1 MPLGGVNYGTSGDSE
16 TFASEMRANRPIRVA
31 ALVDLPRSPQA
42 GGHVKCWERLAHAA
56 ADGAL
61 PLDLT
66 VYFSGRRPDETLG
79 PGARLAHLPPVFS
92 TAQLKFLPYVP
103 DHTDL
108 APYHPQL
115 ARELSGYDLIHT
127 TDAFFAFART
137 AEGVSRRR
145 GIPLTTSFHTDTPS
159 YTRIFTRQTIEARFG
174 SGWPARKLI
183 DDWQVPE
190 RQGRR
195 MDERLTQH
203 VRRCAFVAAT
213 TAGQH
218 DLAASILG
226 QTRVGHLRLGIDKRM
241 FGPHRADRT
250 GVEAE
255 LGLPPGEILVL
266 FVGRLDVGK
275 NIHTLV
281 DAIAALRAEGLPLR
295 LITAGVGPAEAEIRA
310 KLGDAA
316 TVPGFVAPERLARLY
331 ASVDLVAL
339 ASEVE
344 IRSMVGVEAMA
355 SGAPVLVS
363 KKSGVAELFDH
374 TPAMR
379 VVEGGAD
386 AWAAALREVAS
397 TTGALAAMRGAALDY
412 AHRELAPWAQ
422 VLEEDL
428 FALWREAEQGAAA
441 AELIA

>member
-1 MPLGGVNYGTSGDSE
+1 
-16 TFASEMRANRPIRVA
+16 MRAEKPIRVA
-31 ALVDLPRSPQA
+31 ALVDLPRSPEA
-42 GGHVKCWERLAHAA
+42 GGHVKCWERLADAA

-66 VYFSGRRPDETLG
+66 VYFSGRDRTEVLG
-79 PGARLAHLPPVFS
+79 PGARLAHLPPLFS

-108 APYHPQL
+108 APYHPRL
-115 ARELSGYDLIHT
+115 ARELGAYDVIHT
-127 TDAFFAFART
+127 TDAFFAFAKT

-174 SGWPARKLI
+174 ASWPARKLI
-183 DDWQVPE
+183 EDWNVPE

-195 MDERLTQH
+195 MDQRLVQH
-203 VRRCAFVAAT
+203 LQRCAFVAAT
-213 TAGQH
+213 RAEDH
-218 DLAASILG
+218 ALAESILG
-226 QTRVGHLRLGIDKRM
+226 RARVGHLRLGIDKRV
-241 FGPHRADRT
+241 FGPHRADRA
-250 GVEAE
+250 GIEAE
-255 LGLPPGEILVL
+255 LGLPRDHILVL

-281 DAIAALRAEGLPLR
+281 DAIATLRAEGVPLH
-295 LITAGVGPAEAEIRA
+295 LITAGVGPAEADVRR
-310 KLGDAA
+310 KLGGGA
-316 TVPGFVAPERLARLY
+316 TVAGFVQPCELARLY

-339 ASEVE
+339 SSEVE

-355 SGAPVLVS
+355 SGCPVVVS
-363 KKSGVAELFDH
+363 KKSGVAELFDD

-379 VVEGGAD
+379 VVDCGAV
-386 AWAAALREVAS
+386 AWAEALRQVAAS
-397 TTGALAAMRGAALDY
+397 APLRDSMRRAALDY
-412 AHRELAPWAQ
+412 SRRQLAGWRE
-422 VLEEDL
+422 VLDEDL
-428 FALWREAEQGAAA
+428 FSLWREATQAP

>member
-1 MPLGGVNYGTSGDSE
+1 
-16 TFASEMRANRPIRVA
+16 MRAETPIRVA
-31 ALVDLPRSPQA
+31 ALVDLPRTPES

-56 ADGAL
+56 ADAQL

-66 VYFSGRRPDETLG
+66 VYFSGRNPNEALG
-79 PGARLAHLPPVFS
+79 PGARMEHLPPVFS

-108 APYHPQL
+108 APYHPPL
-115 ARELSGYDLIHT
+115 ARELANYDVIHT

-137 AEGVSRRR
+137 AESVSRRR

-174 SGWPARKLI
+174 ASWPARKLI
-183 DDWQVPE
+183 DDWNFPE

-195 MDERLTQH
+195 MDERLVQH
-203 VRRCAFVAAT
+203 IRRCSFVAAT
-213 TAGQH
+213 RAEDH
-218 DLAASILG
+218 DLAGSILG
-226 QTRVGHLRLGIDKRM
+226 RSRVGPLRLGIDKQM
-241 FGPHRADRT
+241 FGPHRADRAR
-250 GVEAE
+250 VEAE
-255 LGLPPGEILVL
+255 FGVPPGQILVL

-281 DAIAALRAEGLPLR
+281 DAIAALRAEGAPLH
-295 LITAGVGPAEAEIRA
+295 LITAGVGPAADDIRK
-310 KLGDAA
+310 KLGPAA
-316 TVPGFVAPERLARLY
+316 TVAGFVASDALARLY

-355 SGAPVLVS
+355 SGCPVLVS
-363 KKSGVAELFDH
+363 KKSGVAELFDF

-379 VVEGGAD
+379 VVESGAA
-386 AWAAALREVAS
+386 AWAAALRMIAEAA
-397 TTGALAAMRGAALDY
+397 GARAGMRQAALDY
-412 AHRELAPWAQ
+412 ARRQLAGWRE

-428 FALWREAEQGAAA
+428 FSLWREAVHAPAA

>member
-1 MPLGGVNYGTSGDSE
+1 
-16 TFASEMRANRPIRVA
+16 MRAEKPIRVA
-31 ALVDLPRSPQA
+31 ALVDLPRSPEA
-42 GGHVKCWERLAHAA
+42 GGHVKCWERLAEAA

-66 VYFSGRRPDETLG
+66 VYFSGRQDTETLG
-79 PGARLAHLPPVFS
+79 PGARMAHLPPLFS

-108 APYHPQL
+108 APYHPRL
-115 ARELSGYDLIHT
+115 AGELGGYDVIHT

-174 SGWPARKLI
+174 ASWPARKLI
-183 DDWQVPE
+183 EDWNVPE

-195 MDERLTQH
+195 MDQRLVQH
-203 VRRCAFVAAT
+203 LRRCAFVAAT
-213 TAGQH
+213 RAEDH
-218 DLAASILG
+218 ALSERILG
-226 QTRVGHLRLGIDKRM
+226 RSRVGHLRLGIDKRL
-241 FGPHRADRT
+241 FGPHRADRARI
-250 GVEAE
+250 EAQ
-255 LGLPPGEILVL
+255 LGLPKHHIVVL

-281 DAIAALRAEGLPLR
+281 DAIAALRAEGLPLH
-295 LITAGVGPAEAEIRA
+295 LVTAGVGPAEADVRR
-310 KLGDAA
+310 KLGSAA
-316 TVPGFVAPERLARLY
+316 TIAGFVQPCELARLY

-339 ASEVE
+339 SSEVE

-355 SGAPVLVS
+355 SGCPVLVS
-363 KKSGVAELFDH
+363 RKSGVADLFDN

-379 VVEGGAD
+379 VVERGAA
-386 AWAAALREVAS
+386 AWAEALRLTA
-397 TTGALAAMRGAALDY
+397 GDAQLRDGMRRAALDY
-412 AHRELAPWAQ
+412 ARRQLAGWRE
-422 VLEEDL
+422 VLDEDL
-428 FALWREAEQGAAA
+428 FSLWREAAQSPAP

>member
-1 MPLGGVNYGTSGDSE
+1 
-16 TFASEMRANRPIRVA
+16 MRAETPIRVA
-31 ALVDLPRSPQA
+31 ALVDLPRSPES

-56 ADGAL
+56 ADTDL

-66 VYFSGRRPDETLG
+66 VYFSGRHPTEDLG
-79 PGARLAHLPPVFS
+79 PGARMEHLPPVFS

-108 APYHPQL
+108 APYHPPL
-115 ARELSGYDLIHT
+115 ARELANYDVIHT

-137 AEGVSRRR
+137 AESMSRRR

-174 SGWPARKLI
+174 ASWPARKLI
-183 DDWQVPE
+183 DDWNFPE

-195 MDERLTQH
+195 MDERLVQH
-203 VRRCAFVAAT
+203 IRRCSFVAAT
-213 TAGQH
+213 RAEDH
-218 DLAASILG
+218 DLAGSILG
-226 QTRVGHLRLGIDKRM
+226 RSRVGPLRLGIDKQV
-241 FGPHRADRT
+241 FGPHRADRARI
-250 GVEAE
+250 EAE
-255 LGLPPGEILVL
+255 FGVPPGQIVVL

-281 DAIAALRAEGLPLR
+281 DAIASLRAEGAPLH
-295 LITAGVGPAEAEIRA
+295 LITAGVGPAADEIRR
-310 KLGDAA
+310 KLGPAA
-316 TVPGFVAPERLARLY
+316 TVAGFVEPDDLARLY

-355 SGAPVLVS
+355 SGCPVLVS
-363 KKSGVAELFDH
+363 RKSGVAELFDF

-379 VVEGGAD
+379 VVESGAA
-386 AWAAALREVAS
+386 AWAAALRRIAEC
-397 TTGALAAMRGAALDY
+397 GAARAGMRRAALDY
-412 AHRELAPWAQ
+412 ARRQLASWRE

-428 FALWREAEQGAAA
+428 FSLWREAAHAPAA

>member
-1 MPLGGVNYGTSGDSE
+1 
-16 TFASEMRANRPIRVA
+16 MRAEKPIRVA
-31 ALVDLPRSPQA
+31 ALVDLPRSPEA
-42 GGHVKCWERLAHAA
+42 GGHVKCWERLAEAA
-56 ADGAL
+56 AGAGL

-66 VYFSGRRPDETLG
+66 VYFSGRPRTETLSAS
-79 PGARLAHLPPVFS
+79 ARLEHLPPLFS

-108 APYHPQL
+108 APYHPRL
-115 ARELSGYDLIHT
+115 ARELGSYDVIHT

-137 AEGVSRRR
+137 AENVSRRR

-174 SGWPARKLI
+174 ASWPAKKLI
-183 DDWQVPE
+183 DDWQLPE

-195 MDERLTQH
+195 MDQRLVQH
-203 VRRCAFVAAT
+203 IRRCAFVAAT
-213 TAGQH
+213 RAEDH
-218 DLAASILG
+218 DLSASILG
-226 QTRVGHLRLGIDKRM
+226 RSRVGNLRLGIDKQV
-241 FGPHRADRT
+241 FGPHRADRARI
-250 GVEAE
+250 EAE
-255 LGLPPGEILVL
+255 LGLPEGQLLVL

-281 DAIAALRAEGLPLR
+281 DAIATLRAEGLPVH
-295 LITAGVGPAEAEIRA
+295 LITAGVGPAAAEIRM
-310 KLGDAA
+310 KLGPAA
-316 TVPGFVAPERLARLY
+316 TVAGFVAPGELARLY

-355 SGAPVLVS
+355 SGCPVLVS

-379 VVEGGAD
+379 VVESGVA
-386 AWAAALREVAS
+386 AWTEALRRIAARRETRAMMRMAALC
-397 TTGALAAMRGAALDY
+397 Y
-412 AHRELAPWAQ
+412 ARRKLAPWRD
-422 VLEEDL
+422 VLDEDL
-428 FALWREAEQGAAA
+428 YALWREAAAEPAA

>member
-1 MPLGGVNYGTSGDSE
+1 
-16 TFASEMRANRPIRVA
+16 MRARKPIRVA

-56 ADGAL
+56 ADAAL

-66 VYFSGRRPDETLG
+66 VYFSGRRASEALG
-79 PGARLAHLPPVFS
+79 PGARLSHLPPIFS

-108 APYHPQL
+108 APYHPGL
-115 ARELSGYDLIHT
+115 ARELGGYDVIHT
-127 TDAFFAFART
+127 TDAFFAFAKT

-195 MDERLTQH
+195 MDERLLQH
-203 VRRCAFVAAT
+203 LRRCAFVAAT
-213 TAGQH
+213 TAEQH

-226 QTRVGHLRLGIDKRM
+226 RTRVGHLRLGIDKAM
-241 FGPHRADRT
+241 FGPHRADRAAI
-250 GVEAE
+250 EAE
-255 LGLPPGEILVL
+255 FGLPPGEILVL

-281 DAIAALRAEGLPLR
+281 DAIAALRAEGVPLR

-310 KLGDAA
+310 KLGAAA
-316 TVPGFVAPERLARLY
+316 TVPGFVAPDQLARLY

-339 ASEVE
+339 VSEVE

-355 SGAPVLVS
+355 SGSPVLVS

-379 VVEGGAD
+379 VVEGGAA
-386 AWAAALREVAS
+386 AWAVALREVAACGR
-397 TTGALAAMRGAALDY
+397 TLKQMRAAALDY
-412 AHRELAPWAQ
+412 ARRELAGWAE

-428 FALWREAEQGAAA
+428 FSLWREAAHGAQV

>member
-1 MPLGGVNYGTSGDSE
+1 
-16 TFASEMRANRPIRVA
+16 MRARKPIRVA

-56 ADGAL
+56 AGAAL

-66 VYFSGRRPDETLG
+66 VYFSGRRASEALG
-79 PGARLAHLPPVFS
+79 PGARLSHLPPIFS

-108 APYHPQL
+108 APYHPGL
-115 ARELSGYDLIHT
+115 ARELGGYDVIHT
-127 TDAFFAFART
+127 TDAFFAFAKT

-195 MDERLTQH
+195 MDERLLQH
-203 VRRCAFVAAT
+203 LRRCAFVAAT
-213 TAGQH
+213 TAEQH

-226 QTRVGHLRLGIDKRM
+226 RTRVGHLRLGIDKQM
-241 FGPHRADRT
+241 FGPHRADRAAI
-250 GVEAE
+250 EAE
-255 LGLPPGEILVL
+255 LGLPAGEILVL

-281 DAIAALRAEGLPLR
+281 DAIAALRAEGVPLR
-295 LITAGVGPAEAEIRA
+295 LITAGVGPAEAQIRA
-310 KLGDAA
+310 QLGAAA
-316 TVPGFVAPERLARLY
+316 TVPGFIAPDRLARLY

-339 ASEVE
+339 VSEVE

-355 SGAPVLVS
+355 SGSPVLVS
-363 KKSGVAELFDH
+363 RKSGVAELFDH

-379 VVEGGAD
+379 VVDGGAA
-386 AWAAALREVAS
+386 AWAAALRDVAACGR
-397 TTGALAAMRGAALDY
+397 TLAAMRDAALDY
-412 AHRELAPWAQ
+412 ARRELAGWAE

-428 FALWREAEQGAAA
+428 FSLWREAAHSAQA

>member
-1 MPLGGVNYGTSGDSE
+1 
-16 TFASEMRANRPIRVA
+16 MRAEKPIRVA
-31 ALVDLPRSPQA
+31 ALVDLPRSPEA
-42 GGHVKCWERLAHAA
+42 GGHVKCWERLAEAA
-56 ADGAL
+56 SGAGL

-66 VYFSGRRPDETLG
+66 VYFSGRQRTETLG
-79 PGARLAHLPPVFS
+79 ENARLEHLPPLFS

-108 APYHPQL
+108 APFHPRL
-115 ARELSGYDLIHT
+115 ARELGSYDVIHT

-137 AEGVSRRR
+137 AESVSRRR

-174 SGWPARKLI
+174 ASWPAKKLI
-183 DDWQVPE
+183 DDWQLPE

-195 MDERLTQH
+195 MDQRLVQH
-203 VRRCAFVAAT
+203 IRRCAFVAAT
-213 TAGQH
+213 RAEDH
-218 DLAASILG
+218 DLSASILG
-226 QTRVGHLRLGIDKRM
+226 RSRVGNLRLGIDKQV
-241 FGPHRADRT
+241 FGPHRADRARI
-250 GVEAE
+250 EAE
-255 LGLPPGEILVL
+255 LGLPEGQLLVL

-281 DAIAALRAEGLPLR
+281 EAIAALRAEGLPVH
-295 LITAGVGPAEAEIRA
+295 LITAGVGPAAAEIRQ
-310 KLGDAA
+310 KLGPAA
-316 TVPGFVAPERLARLY
+316 TVAGFVAPSELARLY

-355 SGAPVLVS
+355 SGCPVLVS

-379 VVEGGAD
+379 VVESGVA
-386 AWAAALREVAS
+386 AWTEALRRIAGRRETRAMMRMAALC
-397 TTGALAAMRGAALDY
+397 Y
-412 AHRELAPWAQ
+412 AKRRLAPWRD
-422 VLEEDL
+422 VLDEDL
-428 FALWREAEQGAAA
+428 YALWREAAAEPAA

>member
-1 MPLGGVNYGTSGDSE
+1 
-16 TFASEMRANRPIRVA
+16 MRAEPPIRVA
-31 ALVDLPRSPQA
+31 ALVDLPRSPEA
-42 GGHVKCWERLAHAA
+42 GGHVKCWERLADAA
-56 ADGAL
+56 ADGRL

-66 VYFSGRRPDETLG
+66 VFFSGRRLREDLG
-79 PGARLAHLPPVFS
+79 PGARLEHLPPLFS
-92 TAQLKFLPYVP
+92 TSQLKFLPYVP

-108 APYHPQL
+108 APYHPVL
-115 ARELSGYDLIHT
+115 ARELANFDVIHT

-137 AEGVSRRR
+137 AESVSRKR

-174 SGWPARKLI
+174 ASWPARKLI
-183 DDWQVPE
+183 DDWNVPE

-195 MDERLTQH
+195 MDQRLVQH
-203 VRRCAFVAAT
+203 IRRCSFVAAT
-213 TAGQH
+213 RAEDH

-226 QTRVGHLRLGIDKRM
+226 RSRVGPLRLGIDKQV
-241 FGPHRADRT
+241 FGPHRADRARI
-250 GVEAE
+250 EAE
-255 LGLPPGEILVL
+255 LGLPKDQILVL

-281 DAIAALRAEGLPLR
+281 DAIATLRAEGLPLH
-295 LITAGVGPAEAEIRA
+295 LITAGVGPAADDVRRR
-310 KLGDAA
+310 LGPGA
-316 TVPGFVAPERLARLY
+316 TVAGFVESDDLARLY

-344 IRSMVGVEAMA
+344 IRSMVGMEAMA

-379 VVEGGAD
+379 VVESGVP
-386 AWAAALREVAS
+386 AWTSALRRI
-397 TTGALAAMRGAALDY
+397 AACADSRAGMRRAALDY
-412 AHRELAPWAQ
+412 ARRRLAGWRE
-422 VLEEDL
+422 VLEDDL
-428 FALWREAEQGAAA
+428 FALWREASPASIAAD
-441 AELIA
+441 LIA

>member
-1 MPLGGVNYGTSGDSE
+1 
-16 TFASEMRANRPIRVA
+16 MRAEQPIRVA
-31 ALVDLPRSPQA
+31 ALVDLPRSPEA
-42 GGHVKCWERLAHAA
+42 GGHVKCWERLAEAA
-56 ADGAL
+56 ADGEL

-66 VYFSGRRPDETLG
+66 VYFSGRNQTETLG
-79 PGARLAHLPPVFS
+79 PGARMAHLPPLFS

-108 APYHPQL
+108 APYHPRL
-115 ARELSGYDLIHT
+115 ARELGAYDVIHT

-174 SGWPARKLI
+174 ASWPARKLI

-195 MDERLTQH
+195 MDQRLVQH
-203 VRRCAFVAAT
+203 VRRCSFVAAT
-213 TAGQH
+213 RSEDTVMAQG
-218 DLAASILG
+218 ILG
-226 QTRVGHLRLGIDKRM
+226 RSRVGHLRLGIDKRL
-241 FGPHRADRT
+241 FGPQRADRA
-250 GVEAE
+250 GVEARY
-255 LGLPPGEILVL
+255 GLPKGEILVL

-281 DAIAALRAEGLPLR
+281 DAIASLRAEGVPLH
-295 LITAGVGPAEAEIRA
+295 LITAGVGPAEPDIRR
-310 KLGDAA
+310 KLGAGA
-316 TVPGFVAPERLARLY
+316 TIAGYVQPGELARLY

-339 ASEVE
+339 SSEVE

-355 SGAPVLVS
+355 SGCPVLVS
-363 KKSGVAELFDH
+363 QKSGVAELFEH

-379 VVEGGAD
+379 VVDSGAA
-386 AWAAALREVAS
+386 AWAQALRETAAS
-397 TTGALAAMRGAALDY
+397 ASARHLMRGAALDY
-412 AHRELAPWAQ
+412 STRHLAPWRD
-422 VLEEDL
+422 VLDEDL
-428 FALWREAEQGAAA
+428 FALWREAAHAPA

>member
-1 MPLGGVNYGTSGDSE
+1 
-16 TFASEMRANRPIRVA
+16 MRAEKPIRVA
-31 ALVDLPRSPQA
+31 ALVDLPRSPEA
-42 GGHVKCWERLAHAA
+42 GGHVKCWERLAEAA

-66 VYFSGRRPDETLG
+66 VYFSGRHCTEVLG
-79 PGARLAHLPPVFS
+79 PGARLQQLPPLFS

-108 APYHPQL
+108 APYHPSL
-115 ARELSGYDLIHT
+115 ARELGGYDVIHT
-127 TDAFFAFART
+127 TDAFFAYART

-174 SGWPARKLI
+174 ASWPARKLI
-183 DDWQVPE
+183 EDWKVPE

-195 MDERLTQH
+195 MDQRLVQH
-203 VRRCAFVAAT
+203 IQRCAFVAAT
-213 TAGQH
+213 RAEDH
-218 DLAASILG
+218 ALAESILG
-226 QTRVGHLRLGIDKRM
+226 RSRVGHLRLGIDKRL
-241 FGPHRADRT
+241 FGPHRADRARI
-250 GVEAE
+250 EAG
-255 LGLPPGEILVL
+255 LGLPKDHILVL

-281 DAIAALRAEGLPLR
+281 DAIANLRADGLPLH
-295 LITAGVGPAEAEIRA
+295 LITAGVGPAEADVRRR
-310 KLGDAA
+310 LGSAA
-316 TVPGFVAPERLARLY
+316 TIAGFVQPCELARLY

-339 ASEVE
+339 SSEVE

-355 SGAPVLVS
+355 SGCPVLVS
-363 KKSGVAELFDH
+363 AKSGVAELFDN

-379 VVEGGAD
+379 VVDGGAA
-386 AWAAALREVAS
+386 AWSDALRKVANDDRLRD
-397 TTGALAAMRGAALDY
+397 GMRCAALDY
-412 AHRELAPWAQ
+412 ARRQLAGWGD
-422 VLEEDL
+422 VLKEDL
-428 FALWREAEQGAAA
+428 FSLWREAAQAPAP